1 MTDTLITT
9 PFGFDSTAAE
19 VVDGIDLHRQARD
32 RHRRR
37 RPASASRPPARWPA
51 RAPR

>member
-19 VVDGIDLHRQARD
+19 VIAGIDLSGSGRSSPAAR
-32 RHRRR
+32 
-37 RPASASRPPARWPA
+37 PGSASRPPARWPA
-51 RAPR
+51 RART